1 MHILGTVVL
10 SSDEM
15 MIRFVGQSYK
25 SHLMK
30 KKKSIKEGQKNGFV
44 LTFSPDGRRAAQ
56 VSKQEYTEDKTLG
69 KIKRI
74 IIFT

>member
-1 MHILGTVVL
+1 
-10 SSDEM
+10 
-15 MIRFVGQSYK
+15 
-25 SHLMK
+25 MK